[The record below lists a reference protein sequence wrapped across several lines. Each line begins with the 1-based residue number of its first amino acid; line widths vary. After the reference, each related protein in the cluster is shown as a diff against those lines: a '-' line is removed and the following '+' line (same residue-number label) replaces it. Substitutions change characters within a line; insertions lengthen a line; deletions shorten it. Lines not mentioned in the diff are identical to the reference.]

1 MNGNDSPKIARL
13 KTSLENVLG
22 ESNCLMQG
30 KHDLLRKCGDQPWL
44 IGVIGNQPDCSEL
57 F

>member
-30 KHDLLRKCGDQPWL
+30 KHDLLRKCGD
-44 IGVIGNQPDCSEL
+44 
-57 F
+57 